1 MKIVVWAYPATA
13 LVIQL
18 INSLDQQID
27 DVPIEEENVWLDDL
41 IPTLRK
47 MMDLREVD
55 ELLLIGPESFT
66 GHIKTRIETI
76 FPNLNII
83 LGAKHD

>member
-18 INSLDQQID
+18 INNLDQQID

>member
-18 INSLDQQID
+18 IDSLDQQID

-76 FPNLNII
+76 FPNLHII

>member
-1 MKIVVWAYPATA
+1 
-13 LVIQL
+13 
-18 INSLDQQID
+18 
-27 DVPIEEENVWLDDL
+27 
-41 IPTLRK
+41 
-47 MMDLREVD
+47 MDLREVD

-76 FPNLNII
+76 FPNLHII